1 MGLSYILSSNF
12 MLISCL
18 RQNRT
23 MNYFITFFLLI
34 FSLSAFS
41 SEESALLEENDFQKL
56 SIEMKEKSLG
66 LVLMLHADQCPYC
79 RLMER
84 EILSPMVKSQEYDA
98 KVFIRKFQID
108 LHEDIID
115 FSGEKIKPSDF
126 SARYEVSLTPTLVFL
141 NDKGEQVVEK
151 MIGINTVELFGAYLD
166 IEVDKLSEK
175 IKKTN
180 SSH

>member
-1 MGLSYILSSNF
+1 MS
-12 MLISCL
+12 ISCL
-18 RQNRT
+18 RQSRT
-23 MNYFITFFLLI
+23 MNYFITLFLLV

-41 SEESALLEENDFQKL
+41 SDGSALLEENNFQKL
-56 SIEMKEKSLG
+56 SVEMKEKSLG

-84 EILSPMVKSQEYDA
+84 EILSPMVKSNEYDE

-108 LHEDIID
+108 LREEVID

-126 SARYEVSLTPTLVFL
+126 SSRYETSLTPTLVFL
-141 NDKGEQVVEK
+141 NYKGEQLVEK

-175 IKKTN
+175 IKKTDDTQ
-180 SSH
+180 